1 MEALILKPR
10 TVGISHLARL
20 QLKFPEHIDAPLEF
34 WRSLHQEAVKAHRT
48 IDEQLMLA
56 TGGDLVAMKERK
68 LKCSSS
74 KQQPR
79 CL

>member
-20 QLKFPEHIDAPLEF
+20 QLEFPEYADAPLEF

-56 TGGDLVAMKERK
+56 TGGDLEAAKERRT
-68 LKCSSS
+68 KCQSSE
-74 KQQPR
+74 
-79 CL
+79 